1 MVFVSSVEKKKMS
14 SNVKNVDDFVIEKNV
29 PMGKSFRSR
38 PGKWQ
43 KVLSEME
50 IDDSFLIDETNDKS
64 LKQMNAVRSAATS
77 MGYKVKGIKESED
90 SRRIYRTE

>member
-43 KVLSEME
+43 KYCR
-50 IDDSFLIDETNDKS
+50 KW
-64 LKQMNAVRSAATS
+64 RS
-77 MGYKVKGIKESED
+77 MILF
-90 SRRIYRTE
+90 